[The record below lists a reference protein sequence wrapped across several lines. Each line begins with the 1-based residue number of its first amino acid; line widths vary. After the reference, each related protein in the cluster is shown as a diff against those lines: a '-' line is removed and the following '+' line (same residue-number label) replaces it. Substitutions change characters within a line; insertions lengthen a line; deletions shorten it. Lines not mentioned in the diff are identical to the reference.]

1 MLPPRS
7 LTGRPR
13 PADGFT
19 LVELLVVVA
28 IIAVLIGLL
37 LPAVQ
42 SARAA
47 ARTTKCASNM
57 RQVGLGIVLYA
68 EAHRGAM
75 PLSTHDLTHEEE
87 EESWIYTV
95 APFVEAVNEIRI
107 CPSDPN
113 GAGRLQENLTSYILN
128 SYVCITGDTG
138 AITNLNKLAERS
150 KTYIAFEASDSIGTS
165 HADHTHSVNWFKDP
179 TSLPLSV
186 RGKRTWARI
195 RQDVQTDRHGSASHA
210 LFADGR
216 VEPLEESQIDQWV
229 TDNFNFPRPLSR

>member
-1 MLPPRS
+1 MLPNRRS
-7 LTGRPR
+7 LAVARREG
-13 PADGFT
+13 GFT

-57 RQVGLGIVLYA
+57 RQVGLGITLYA

-87 EESWIYTV
+87 EEAWIFTV
-95 APFVEAVNEIRI
+95 APFVEGVNEIRI

-113 GAGRLQENLTSYILN
+113 GPDRLKENLTSYILN
-128 SYVCITGDTG
+128 SYVCIPGDTG
-138 AITNLNKLAERS
+138 AITNLNKLAERG
-150 KTYIAFEASDSIGTS
+150 KTYVAFEAANSLGTS

-186 RGKRTWARI
+186 RGKRTWTRI
-195 RQDVQTDRHGSASHA
+195 RLDVQTDRHGSGSHA

-216 VEPLEESQIDQWV
+216 VAVLEESQIDQWV
-229 TDNFNFPRPLSR
+229 TENFNFPRPYGL